1 MNTAAGGMWAGGKAL
16 SYLPQTSAYGTK
28 LLQGGEALTK
38 ATLPYTKHI
47 VGGPLRS
54 VVTKGPL
61 ALAGISAVDGAFQL
75 NEMLK
80 DPAAGHARMLASN
93 YANATPGAY
102 LRNAAINSV
111 ANAMMLGN
119 GDGTPLAEMGEAFV
133 GLNRETVDG
142 EYEARRTS
150 ELDSALK
157 SRQADSEQATN
168 QAMQTG
174 GATQQQLRD
183 AATYTQRQR
192 EADMQAR
199 NWRPWLWGM
208 SQ

>member
-1 MNTAAGGMWAGGKAL
+1 
-16 SYLPQTSAYGTK
+16 
-28 LLQGGEALTK
+28 
-38 ATLPYTKHI
+38 
-47 VGGPLRS
+47 
-54 VVTKGPL
+54 
-61 ALAGISAVDGAFQL
+61 
-75 NEMLK
+75 
-80 DPAAGHARMLASN
+80 
-93 YANATPGAY
+93 
-102 LRNAAINSV
+102 
-111 ANAMMLGN
+111 MMLGN